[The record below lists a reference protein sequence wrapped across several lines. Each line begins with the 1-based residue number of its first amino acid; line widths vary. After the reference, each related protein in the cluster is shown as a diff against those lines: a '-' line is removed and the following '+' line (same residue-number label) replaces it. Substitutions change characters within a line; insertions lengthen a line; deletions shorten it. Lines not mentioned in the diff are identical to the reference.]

1 MTDDSTRPEPEQK
14 SDSSSTSQDGTDAE
28 STRSSRTSRDESR
41 SEKSGDPSRSSDG
54 ADDRTDETDTVA
66 RSPDAS
72 PSARPDGDDRTDL
85 VDPDGANRNSDGERD
100 DGDDPSVGISLV
112 HYVLRLT
119 VAALTVGARIIWT
132 GVRIAA
138 RYLTDTPSRRRAR
151 RWLLLEGDRRAI
163 VVGFV
168 AGIFGLA
175 LVLGISDV
183 IGVRESRFVTT
194 MFSTMIAGLFSF
206 IPIVVAVNQLIISRL
221 FGTPDR
227 LTDRID
233 GVQEFRSRVESQTE
247 GDGVSPTGPAPFLAR
262 LAGTLGTRADELA
275 TECGEGERNADSS
288 ERSRIGDEEADDTPI
303 SALESI
309 CRFAARTREHTN
321 DLSSQLTG
329 KTDSVFAVVLPT
341 IDHDY
346 AGAANEARR
355 LRRRFDEDLPDRAE
369 ELLSELRE
377 LFVTADA
384 TRQYFT
390 TIYLQRELAR
400 LSRLITYSGT
410 AAILL
415 SSLVIMIYASGY
427 PPVAFEGW
435 LLVLVS
441 LALAVAFSPL
451 AVLFAYVVRISAI
464 LMRTS
469 APGAFTPPGE
479 FHESHDA
486 AAKNRSVTNG
496 TTQSN
501 ESAAKNRSVTN
512 GTTQSNES
520 AAKNQPAST
529 DEPTRSNDP
538 DRKPSQSR

>member
-1 MTDDSTRPEPEQK
+1 MTDDPSHPDSERAP
-14 SDSSSTSQDGTDAE
+14 DSSPPPAAGNTADSEAVRGT
-28 STRSSRTSRDESR
+28 
-41 SEKSGDPSRSSDG
+41 GRSSDDG
-54 ADDRTDETDTVA
+54 DSDRDDRDDYDSDGHDRDDHDT
-66 RSPDAS
+66 R
-72 PSARPDGDDRTDL
+72 DDR
-85 VDPDGANRNSDGERD
+85 DG
-100 DGDDPSVGISLV
+100 GDESSLGVSLV
-112 HYVLRLT
+112 GYALRLT
-119 VAALTVGARIIWT
+119 AAALVVGGRLLWT
-132 GVRIAA
+132 GVRIGS
-138 RYLTDTPSRRRAR
+138 RYVTDTPSRRRGR
-151 RWLLLEGDRRAI
+151 RWLLLEGDRRVI
-163 VVGFV
+163 VGWFV
-168 AGIFGLA
+168 AGVFAVA
-175 LVLGISDV
+175 LVLGVSDV

-227 LTDRID
+227 LTERID
-233 GVQEFRSRVESQTE
+233 GVQAFRSRVETQTE
-247 GDGVSPTGPAPFLAR
+247 GDGVSPTDPAPFLAR
-262 LAGTLGTRADELA
+262 LAGTLGSRADELA
-275 TECGEGERNADSS
+275 TECGDDHRPTDGG
-288 ERSRIGDEEADDTPI
+288 ERSRVSDADDTPI

-309 CRFAARTREHTN
+309 CRFASRTREHTR
-321 DLSSQLTG
+321 DLSAQLTG
-329 KTDSVFAVVLPT
+329 ETESVFAVVLPT

-346 AGAANEARR
+346 AGAANEAQR
-355 LRRRFDEDLPDRAE
+355 LGHRFDEELSGRAAS
-369 ELLSELRE
+369 LLEELRE

-464 LMRTS
+464 LKRTS

-479 FHESHDA
+479 FHRSYDA
-486 AAKNRSVTNG
+486 RGATQPGEVTATTRAADADDRSSEG
-496 TTQSN
+496 
-501 ESAAKNRSVTN
+501 
-512 GTTQSNES
+512 
-520 AAKNQPAST
+520 
-529 DEPTRSNDP
+529 
-538 DRKPSQSR
+538 DR

>member
-1 MTDDSTRPEPEQK
+1 MTDDSTRDD
-14 SDSSSTSQDGTDAE
+14 SDRSPTATRPDAATD
-28 STRSSRTSRDESR
+28 SDRSSVAT
-41 SEKSGDPSRSSDG
+41 
-54 ADDRTDETDTVA
+54 DDRTDREERESDDLDGQADVERGATE
-66 RSPDAS
+66 REPDDE
-72 PSARPDGDDRTDL
+72 PSLGL
-85 VDPDGANRNSDGERD
+85 
-100 DGDDPSVGISLV
+100 SLV
-112 HYVLRLT
+112 GYVLRLT
-119 VAALTVGARIIWT
+119 VAALAVGARLVWT
-132 GVRIAA
+132 GVRIGA
-138 RYLTDTPSRRRAR
+138 RFLTDTASRREWR
-151 RWLLLEGDRRAI
+151 RWLLLEGDRRVI
-163 VVGFV
+163 VGGFVVGAFAV
-168 AGIFGLA
+168 AL
-175 LVLGISDV
+175 LLGVSDV

-247 GDGVSPTGPAPFLAR
+247 GDGVSPTDPAPFLAR
-262 LAGTLGTRADELA
+262 LAGTLGSRADELA
-275 TECGEGERNADSS
+275 SRCSGVRSHAADGERDRDEDAV
-288 ERSRIGDEEADDTPI
+288 GDRDAASPTT
-303 SALESI
+303 ALESI
-309 CRFAARTREHTN
+309 CRFATRSRDHTR
-321 DLSSQLTG
+321 DLSAELTG
-329 KTDSVFAVVLPT
+329 ETESVFAVVLPT

-355 LRRRFDEDLPDRAE
+355 LGRRFDAELSDRART
-369 ELLSELRE
+369 LLEELRE

-464 LMRTS
+464 LRRTS
-469 APGAFTPPGE
+469 APGPFTPPGE
-479 FHESHDA
+479 FHRTNDARGATDPIDADPSIRLEESD
-486 AAKNRSVTNG
+486 RSPLSDDSPSSG
-496 TTQSN
+496 
-501 ESAAKNRSVTN
+501 
-512 GTTQSNES
+512 
-520 AAKNQPAST
+520 
-529 DEPTRSNDP
+529 D
-538 DRKPSQSR
+538 DR

>member
-1 MTDDSTRPEPEQK
+1 MTDDPARSASDDGDQARAETANIDDGSATVADPSTDTH
-14 SDSSSTSQDGTDAE
+14 SHTDAE
-28 STRSSRTSRDESR
+28 PEPAERA
-41 SEKSGDPSRSSDG
+41 G
-54 ADDRTDETDTVA
+54 AGDRTDSND
-66 RSPDAS
+66 
-72 PSARPDGDDRTDL
+72 
-85 VDPDGANRNSDGERD
+85 RD
-100 DGDDPSVGISLV
+100 DGDEASLGLSLV
-112 HYVLRLT
+112 SYALRLT
-119 VAALTVGARIIWT
+119 VAALTA
-132 GVRIAA
+132 GVRLLRAIGRIGAQ
-138 RYLTDTPSRRRAR
+138 YLTDTPSRRRAQ
-151 RWLLLEGDRRAI
+151 RWLLLEGDRLVI
-163 VVGFV
+163 VGWFV
-168 AGIFGLA
+168 AGIFAIA
-175 LVLGISDV
+175 LLLGVSDV

-233 GVQEFRSRVESQTE
+233 GVQAFRSRVEAQTE
-247 GDGVSPTGPAPFLAR
+247 GNGVSPTNPAPFLAR
-262 LAGTLGTRADELA
+262 LAGTLGSRADELA
-275 TECGEGERNADSS
+275 TVCDDASSAGEGRSDDSS
-288 ERSRIGDEEADDTPI
+288 ERSRVADAVDDTPI

-309 CRFAARTREHTN
+309 CRFALRTREHTSH
-321 DLSSQLTG
+321 LSSRLTG
-329 KTDSVFAVVLPT
+329 GTESVFAVVLPT

-355 LRRRFDEDLPDRAE
+355 LEHRFDEELSARASS
-369 ELLSELRE
+369 LLSELRE

-415 SSLVIMIYASGY
+415 STLVIMIYASGY

-441 LALAVAFSPL
+441 AVLAVAFSPL

-464 LMRTS
+464 LKRTS

-479 FHESHDA
+479 FHRSYEARGAVRPADSAGVTEPTDA
-486 AAKNRSVTNG
+486 EFGSEA
-496 TTQSN
+496 
-501 ESAAKNRSVTN
+501 ESASDA
-512 GTTQSNES
+512 ES
-520 AAKNQPAST
+520 ASEDGQ
-529 DEPTRSNDP
+529 
-538 DRKPSQSR
+538 

>member
-1 MTDDSTRPEPEQK
+1 MTDDPPQ
-14 SDSSSTSQDGTDAE
+14 SDSEHGHDSSPPPEAGTTPGSEAAGE
-28 STRSSRTSRDESR
+28 S
-41 SEKSGDPSRSSDG
+41 GRSSDDS
-54 ADDRTDETDTVA
+54 DDRAKRTDSGPSSVTENAGTDV
-66 RSPDAS
+66 
-72 PSARPDGDDRTDL
+72 PSDGDDRIG
-85 VDPDGANRNSDGERD
+85 DGRDSDDHDTENESSLGL
-100 DGDDPSVGISLV
+100 SLV
-112 HYVLRLT
+112 GYVLRLT
-119 VAALTVGARIIWT
+119 AAALVVSGRLLWT
-132 GVRIAA
+132 GVRIGFQ
-138 RYLTDTPSRRRAR
+138 YVTDTPSRRRGQ
-151 RWLLLEGDRRAI
+151 RWLLLEGDRRVI
-163 VVGFV
+163 VGGFV
-168 AGIFGLA
+168 AGIFAIA
-175 LVLGISDV
+175 LLLGVSDV

-233 GVQEFRSRVESQTE
+233 GVQEFRSRVETQTE
-247 GDGVSPTGPAPFLAR
+247 GDGVSPTDPAPFLAR
-262 LAGTLGTRADELA
+262 LAGTLGSRADELA
-275 TECGEGERNADSS
+275 TECGDADRPTDDSN
-288 ERSRIGDEEADDTPI
+288 ERSRTGVDRPDETPI

-309 CRFAARTREHTN
+309 CGFAARTREHTR
-321 DLSSQLTG
+321 DLSARLTG
-329 KTDSVFAVVLPT
+329 ETTSVFAVVLPT

-355 LRRRFDEDLPDRAE
+355 LEQRFDEQLSGRAAS
-369 ELLSELRE
+369 LLSELRE

-415 SSLVIMIYASGY
+415 STLVIMIYASGY

-464 LMRTS
+464 LKRTS

-479 FHESHDA
+479 YHRTNDARGTVRRADSDRPNRTNDAES
-486 AAKNRSVTNG
+486 
-496 TTQSN
+496 
-501 ESAAKNRSVTN
+501 
-512 GTTQSNES
+512 
-520 AAKNQPAST
+520 PARD
-529 DEPTRSNDP
+529 DE
-538 DRKPSQSR
+538 

>member
-1 MTDDSTRPEPEQK
+1 MTDDSSRSAPVGESDTSPTTRDRTGA
-14 SDSSSTSQDGTDAE
+14 DSTREGPASSGDETDSETITDA
-28 STRSSRTSRDESR
+28 D
-41 SEKSGDPSRSSDG
+41 RSSDG
-54 ADDRTDETDTVA
+54 EDETSVA
-66 RSPDAS
+66 
-72 PSARPDGDDRTDL
+72 
-85 VDPDGANRNSDGERD
+85 
-100 DGDDPSVGISLV
+100 ISLV

-119 VAALTVGARIIWT
+119 VAALSAV
-132 GVRIAA
+132 VRILWIGGRITA
-138 RYLTDTPSRRRAR
+138 RYLTDTPSRRRGR

-163 VVGFV
+163 GGGFV
-168 AGIFGLA
+168 AGIFVLA
-175 LVLGISDV
+175 LVLGVSDV

-233 GVQEFRSRVESQTE
+233 GVREFRSRVEAQTE
-247 GDGVSPTGPAPFLAR
+247 GDGVSPTDPAPFLAR
-262 LAGTLGTRADELA
+262 LAGTLGSRADELA
-275 TECGEGERNADSS
+275 TECEEADRTADGS
-288 ERSRIGDEEADDTPI
+288 ERSRVGDGRSDDTPI

-309 CRFAARTREHTN
+309 CRFAARTREHTSG
-321 DLSSQLTG
+321 LSSQLTG
-329 KTDSVFAVVLPT
+329 ETDSVFAVVLPT

-355 LRRRFDEDLPDRAE
+355 LRRRFDDDLSDSVRD
-369 ELLSELRE
+369 LLSELRE

-479 FHESHDA
+479 FHESHESATQIGPTTTGGPEPIGDSA
-486 AAKNRSVTNG
+486 RAAKTVARSSEESSRATETG
-496 TTQSN
+496 DQSN
-501 ESAAKNRSVTN
+501 ESR
-512 GTTQSNES
+512 
-520 AAKNQPAST
+520 
-529 DEPTRSNDP
+529 
-538 DRKPSQSR
+538 

>member
-1 MTDDSTRPEPEQK
+1 MTDDPPR
-14 SDSSSTSQDGTDAE
+14 SDSDPDLE
-28 STRSSRTSRDESR
+28 SP
-41 SEKSGDPSRSSDG
+41 PS
-54 ADDRTDETDTVA
+54 VA
-66 RSPDAS
+66 AGRSPDAET
-72 PSARPDGDDRTDL
+72 AGEPDRSGHGPDERADRDR
-85 VDPDGANRNSDGERD
+85 DGREDEESSSFGL
-100 DGDDPSVGISLV
+100 SLV
-112 HYVLRLT
+112 GYVLRLT
-119 VAALTVGARIIWT
+119 VATLVVGARLLST
-132 GVRIAA
+132 GGRIGL
-138 RYLTDTPSRRRAR
+138 RYLTDTPSRRRAS

-163 VVGFV
+163 VGGFV
-168 AGIFGLA
+168 AGVFAIA
-175 LVLGISDV
+175 LVLGVSDV

-227 LTDRID
+227 LTERID
-233 GVQEFRSRVESQTE
+233 GVQEFRSRVEAQTE

-262 LAGTLGTRADELA
+262 LAGTLGSRADELA
-275 TECGEGERNADSS
+275 TECGDADEPVDGGR
-288 ERSRIGDEEADDTPI
+288 ERSRVADDRPDGTPI

-309 CRFAARTREHTN
+309 CRFAARTREHTR
-321 DLSSQLTG
+321 DLSAQLTG
-329 KTDSVFAVVLPT
+329 GTESVFAVVLPT

-355 LRRRFDEDLPDRAE
+355 LERRFDEELSERATS
-369 ELLSELRE
+369 LLSEIQD

-390 TIYLQRELAR
+390 TIYLQRELSR

-410 AAILL
+410 GAILL

-451 AVLFAYVVRISAI
+451 AVLFAYVVRISAV

-486 AAKNRSVTNG
+486 EATRGVGSDETTRADDRAQSV
-496 TTQSN
+496 
-501 ESAAKNRSVTN
+501 EDA
-512 GTTQSNES
+512 
-520 AAKNQPAST
+520 P
-529 DEPTRSNDP
+529 
-538 DRKPSQSR
+538 

>member
-1 MTDDSTRPEPEQK
+1 MTDDPSSPTADRESDPEP
-14 SDSSSTSQDGTDAE
+14 TAGPRPDGPPE
-28 STRSSRTSRDESR
+28 PPRD
-41 SEKSGDPSRSSDG
+41 GRSSD
-54 ADDRTDETDTVA
+54 ETDG
-66 RSPDAS
+66 
-72 PSARPDGDDRTDL
+72 RPDYEDHVDRA
-85 VDPDGANRNSDGERD
+85 GSSDRD
-100 DGDDPSVGISLV
+100 DSDDSPLGVSLV
-112 HYVLRLT
+112 GYVLRLT
-119 VAALTVGARIIWT
+119 VAAIAAGARLCWA
-132 GVRIAA
+132 GVQFGAQ
-138 RYLTDTPSRRRAR
+138 YLTDTRSRRRAR
-151 RWLLLEGDRRAI
+151 RWLLLEGDRRVI
-163 VVGFV
+163 VGGFV
-168 AGIFGLA
+168 TGIFALA
-175 LVLGISDV
+175 LVLGVSDV

-227 LTDRID
+227 LTDRIA
-233 GVQEFRSRVESQTE
+233 GVHEFRSRVEAQTE
-247 GDGVSPTGPAPFLAR
+247 GDGVSPTDPAPFLAR
-262 LAGTLGTRADELA
+262 LAGTLGSRADELA
-275 TECGEGERNADSS
+275 TVCEELQRPAAGDGERSTVAAD
-288 ERSRIGDEEADDTPI
+288 GDDVPI

-309 CRFAARTREHTN
+309 RGFAARTRDHTTA
-321 DLSSQLTG
+321 LSSRLSGETE
-329 KTDSVFAVVLPT
+329 SVFAVVLPT

-355 LRRRFDEDLPDRAE
+355 LHRRFDGELSDRAE
-369 ELLSELRE
+369 ALLSEIRE

-415 SSLVIMIYASGY
+415 SSLVIMIHASGY

-469 APGAFTPPGE
+469 APGAFTPPGG
-479 FHESHDA
+479 FHESHGSAGATRPADMGGPARAADA
-486 AAKNRSVTNG
+486 DTAAEARS
-496 TTQSN
+496 S
-501 ESAAKNRSVTN
+501 
-512 GTTQSNES
+512 
-520 AAKNQPAST
+520 QP
-529 DEPTRSNDP
+529 EP
-538 DRKPSQSR
+538 

>member
-1 MTDDSTRPEPEQK
+1 MTDDPSPPTADRESDRTVSSNDRPSERPERSPEP
-14 SDSSSTSQDGTDAE
+14 SRE
-28 STRSSRTSRDESR
+28 S
-41 SEKSGDPSRSSDG
+41 GRSSDD
-54 ADDRTDETDTVA
+54 ADGRPDDDDHVDRADRTD
-66 RSPDAS
+66 RH
-72 PSARPDGDDRTDL
+72 DGDESPL
-85 VDPDGANRNSDGERD
+85 AVSL
-100 DGDDPSVGISLV
+100 IS
-112 HYVLRLT
+112 YVLRLT
-119 VAALTVGARIIWT
+119 VTALAAGARLGWAGVRVGAQ
-132 GVRIAA
+132 
-138 RYLTDTPSRRRAR
+138 YLTDTPSRRRAR
-151 RWLLLEGDRRAI
+151 RWLLLEGDRRVI
-163 VVGFV
+163 VGGFV

-175 LVLGISDV
+175 LVLGVSDV

-227 LTDRID
+227 LTDRIA
-233 GVQEFRSRVESQTE
+233 GVHEFRSRVEAQTE
-247 GDGVSPTGPAPFLAR
+247 GDGVSPTDPAPFLAR
-262 LAGTLGTRADELA
+262 LAGTIGSRADELA
-275 TECGEGERNADSS
+275 TVSKELQRPAAGDGERSTVADA
-288 ERSRIGDEEADDTPI
+288 EDDVPI

-309 CRFAARTREHTN
+309 RSFAVRTRDHTTA
-321 DLSSQLTG
+321 LSSRLTG
-329 KTDSVFAVVLPT
+329 ETESVFAVVLPT

-355 LRRRFDEDLPDRAE
+355 LRRRFDGELSDRAE
-369 ELLSELRE
+369 SLLSELRE
-377 LFVTADA
+377 LFVTVDA

-479 FHESHDA
+479 FHESHDSAGVTRPAEMDDPSRA
-486 AAKNRSVTNG
+486 ADADASADAHSSR
-496 TTQSN
+496 N
-501 ESAAKNRSVTN
+501 E
-512 GTTQSNES
+512 
-520 AAKNQPAST
+520 P
-529 DEPTRSNDP
+529 
-538 DRKPSQSR
+538 

>member
-1 MTDDSTRPEPEQK
+1 MTDHPTR
-14 SDSSSTSQDGTDAE
+14 DDDNDA
-28 STRSSRTSRDESR
+28 TTTA
-41 SEKSGDPSRSSDG
+41 KSGTAPSDDGGREGDRSSDG
-54 ADDRTDETDTVA
+54 TDERIERDGG
-66 RSPDAS
+66 
-72 PSARPDGDDRTDL
+72 GDDR
-85 VDPDGANRNSDGERD
+85 DGRSESDDRSEAERD
-100 DGDDPSVGISLV
+100 GDAPSLGLSLIG
-112 HYVLRLT
+112 YVLRLT
-119 VAALTVGARIIWT
+119 VAALAV
-132 GVRIAA
+132 GVRILWTGGRIGA
-138 RYLTDTPSRRRAR
+138 RYLTDTASRREWR
-151 RWLLLEGDRRAI
+151 RWLLLEGDRR
-163 VVGFV
+163 VVVGGFV
-168 AGIFGLA
+168 AGVFVVA
-175 LVLGISDV
+175 LVLGVSDV

-233 GVQEFRSRVESQTE
+233 GVQAFRSRVESQTE
-247 GDGVSPTGPAPFLAR
+247 GDGVSPTDPAPFLAR
-262 LAGTLGTRADELA
+262 LAGTLGSRADELA
-275 TECGEGERNADSS
+275 ERCGDGPSEAAGDRADATS
-288 ERSRIGDEEADDTPI
+288 TT
-303 SALESI
+303 ALESI
-309 CRFAARTREHTN
+309 CRFAARTRDHTRE
-321 DLSSQLTG
+321 LSSRLTG
-329 KTDSVFAVVLPT
+329 DTESVFAVVLPT

-355 LRRRFDEDLPDRAE
+355 LGRRFDAE
-369 ELLSELRE
+369 LSARESSLLAELQE

-464 LMRTS
+464 LRRTS
-469 APGAFTPPGE
+469 APGPFTPPGE
-479 FHESHDA
+479 FHRTNDARGATEGIDADPSIGLDESDRSPLPGDA
-486 AAKNRSVTNG
+486 DA
-496 TTQSN
+496 
-501 ESAAKNRSVTN
+501 
-512 GTTQSNES
+512 
-520 AAKNQPAST
+520 
-529 DEPTRSNDP
+529 DP
-538 DRKPSQSR
+538 DSSEGDP